1 MEIKVI
7 SNELVVD
14 RWFCHKPSLTPNSDG
29 NIVIIS
35 AASFGPLEVF
45 EWGIDSGGKPYELY
59 KWCEN
64 DFYEN
69 ENYTKNITSAE
80 LLQKVSGMIRLTADN
95 GLSDWSRLFE
105 EARTFC
111 EERIGARDGI

>member
-1 MEIKVI
+1 MDIKVI

-14 RWFCHKPSLTPNSDG
+14 RWLCHKPSLTPNKDG
-29 NIVIIS
+29 NIVMIS

-45 EWGIDSGGKPYELY
+45 EWGIDSGGKPYEMY

-64 DFYEN
+64 DFYADES
-69 ENYTKNITSAE
+69 YTKNITYAE
-80 LLQKVSGMIRLTADN
+80 LEQNVSGIIQLTADN

-105 EARTFC
+105 EALLFVKSRS
-111 EERIGARDGI
+111 GV